1 PIRPHLGRM
10 TTVTVDLQQAAARTP
25 RGFGLLLRLLA
36 ANWTVGRLTVLLP
49 GGARHLLQGSRPGPS
64 ATLDIRDYRFAG
76 RVLASGDIGFAEG
89 YMEGEWETPHLATL
103 IEALARNSD

>member
-1 PIRPHLGRM
+1 M
-10 TTVTVDLQQAAARTP
+10 TTVTVDREQAAARTP

-36 ANWTVGRLTVLLP
+36 ANWTFGRLTVRLP
-49 GGARHLLQGSRPGPS
+49 GGTSHVLEGCEAGPS

-89 YMEGEWETPHLATL
+89 LSL
-103 IEALARNSD
+103 IHIS